1 MKIPASDINIPKSQI
16 KYDVLL
22 KVKEVANSSNQFVR
36 PRVVVGK
43 YLKVFHLG
51 EGKSTFVL
59 RTNWEM

>member
-22 KVKEVANSSNQFVR
+22 KAKGVANSSNQFVR

-51 EGKSTFVL
+51 EGKSTFLL